1 MTTPPAI
8 AIRDVSKQF
17 RLHRDRASSLKEALL
32 RRRRGGAE
40 EFWALRDVTFDIPKG
55 SFYGLIGHNG
65 SGKSTLLRL
74 LAGIHM
80 PTTGTVDVEGRVS
93 ALLEL
98 GSGFHPDLTGREN
111 IYLNGAILGLT
122 NREVSASIDK
132 IIEFSGLGDFIDS
145 PVKMYS
151 SGMHVRLGF
160 AISVNVDPEILLID
174 EVIAVG
180 DEEFQRRCF
189 DHMYTL
195 RRKGVTIVLV
205 SHAAGLVEALCDEVA
220 WLDHGVLQQVGPA
233 PEIVRSYLDR
243 VNKEEARRLSGE
255 EEDLKPSPVQD
266 VGEEGMRRGSGEIRV
281 FRVEFLDGDYQVR
294 QAASTGDA
302 FHIRLWYDAAFPLL
316 DPVFSIGLHHESGT
330 FVAGP
335 NSQLTGLQMGRIE
348 PGKGYVDVRFP
359 RWNVLPGQYFVSTAV
374 TSADLLHT
382 FDAWDRSH
390 KLIVQPGTSRERY
403 GIVDTLADWQPPI
416 SHDPGG

>member
-1 MTTPPAI
+1 MSAPPAI
-8 AIRDVSKQF
+8 RIDDVSKRF
-17 RLHRDRASSLKEALL
+17 RMHRDRPSSLKEAIL
-32 RRRRGGAE
+32 RRRRARAE
-40 EFWALRDVTFDIPKG
+40 EFWALRDVSFDIPKG

-74 LAGIHM
+74 MAGIHE
-80 PTTGTVDVEGRVS
+80 PTSGSLDVDGRVS

-111 IYLNGAILGLT
+111 IYLNGAILGLS
-122 NREVSASIDK
+122 NREVNASIDR

-160 AISVNVDPEILLID
+160 AISVNVDPEILLVD

-205 SHAAGLVEALCDEVA
+205 SHAAGLVESLCDEVA
-220 WLDHGVLQQVGPA
+220 WLDHGELQQVGSA
-233 PEIVRSYLDR
+233 PDVVRAYLDR
-243 VNKEEARRLSGE
+243 VNRDEVRRMSEES
-255 EEDLKPSPVQD
+255 EDATPTVFED
-266 VGEEGMRRGSGEIRV
+266 VGEEGTRRGSGEIRV
-281 FRVEFLDGDYQVR
+281 FRVEYLDEHFQLR
-294 QAASTGDA
+294 ETATTGDP
-302 FHIRLWYDAAFPLL
+302 FHMRLWYDAAFPVI

-330 FVAGP
+330 FISGP
-335 NSQLTGLQMGRIE
+335 GSQLGGLRSGRIE
-348 PGKGYVDVRFP
+348 PGKGYVDVLFE

-374 TSADLLHT
+374 TSSDLLHT

-390 KLIVQPGTSRERY
+390 KLIVQPGSSPERY
-403 GIVDTLADWQPPI
+403 GIVDTMAVWQPPI
-416 SHDPGG
+416 PHDPGG